1 MKDAE
6 EALRPVT
13 FFVALASRII
23 PPKNSTQGL
32 QGSEIQD
39 SSSKEIVADVSTVGK
54 SDTWSETAHTS
65 KASPSPPCQPQLHA
79 QVEPLSSEN
88 NEVRSVWTEIQEMKK
103 DSRLSSA
110 ASNIQHIIRKGKSD
124 SSNKMYDTYFKK
136 FRTWC
141 SDHGVSHLPAAVS
154 TVAVFLS
161 SLVQQ
166 SVSESVLSAYFYSIK
181 WFHDFNVCIN
191 PCDTKI
197 LHMVMEG
204 GKRILSKPIQ
214 KKEPITPEILEQII
228 NKYGDDSRKNDLLS
242 VRVCAMFLMG
252 FAGFLRFN
260 ELANLRVRNIS
271 FHDFYMCLHIESS
284 KTDVY
289 RRGNDVLIAST
300 GNATCPVFWA
310 KHYLQLAGISGKPD
324 DFIFRSVR
332 YFKSAN
338 CHRLCNINKPIS
350 YTRAR
355 EILLDSLSTIGVDSK
370 LFGLHSLRSG
380 GATSAASCG
389 VNDRLL
395 KIHGR
400 WKTDFSRDN
409 YIKDSVS
416 KQLNVTKNLRI

>member
-1 MKDAE
+1 MTLWQIIPKMPLSFVTLWGVLQENDPSEQNRMKDAE
-6 EALRPVT
+6 EVLRPVT
-13 FFVALASRII
+13 FFVALASRIV

-242 VRVCAMFLMG
+242 VRVCAMFPMG

-260 ELANLRVRNIS
+260 ELANLR
-271 FHDFYMCLHIESS
+271 
-284 KTDVY
+284 
-289 RRGNDVLIAST
+289 
-300 GNATCPVFWA
+300 
-310 KHYLQLAGISGKPD
+310 
-324 DFIFRSVR
+324 
-332 YFKSAN
+332 
-338 CHRLCNINKPIS
+338 
-350 YTRAR
+350 
-355 EILLDSLSTIGVDSK
+355 
-370 LFGLHSLRSG
+370 
-380 GATSAASCG
+380 
-389 VNDRLL
+389 
-395 KIHGR
+395 
-400 WKTDFSRDN
+400 
-409 YIKDSVS
+409 
-416 KQLNVTKNLRI
+416 